1 LLYQKCWDALCG
13 PQNDQPQP
21 AGRIDPCHAHVK
33 EQPAHKLVAAFY
45 AKHEVIT
52 EQKAA
57 TSNKPKS
64 LSCALAETLGRI
76 DDFVDVTCAHFGSPA

>member
-1 LLYQKCWDALCG
+1 LLYQKYWDALCE

-45 AKHEVIT
+45 ARPEVIT
-52 EQKAA
+52 EQRAV

-64 LSCALAETLGRI
+64 PLCALAETLGRI
-76 DDFVDVTCAHFGSPA
+76 DDFVAETCVHFGSPA